1 MNTLRRALIL
11 VTIQLLFFASA
22 YGATTAVSS
31 TNEYQIKA
39 AYLYKFATYIE
50 WPPSAFEQIN
60 SPIVIGILGADEVA
74 TELGNLNSGQRI
86 NGREVELRRLKAGD
100 SFIGIQM
107 LFVGQKE
114 SGRLKSVLEPIQTQP
129 VLVVTESANA
139 LDAGSVINFLFVDE
153 RIRFEISVIHA
164 ERSGLKI
171 SARLLGVAQKIETG
185 RP

>member
-1 MNTLRRALIL
+1 MGTLRRAVILIA
-11 VTIQLLFFASA
+11 IQLLLVASA
-22 YGATTAVSS
+22 YATAATGSS

-39 AYLYKFATYIE
+39 AYLYKFAAYVE
-50 WPPSAFEQIN
+50 WPPSAFEQTN

-74 TELGNLNSGQRI
+74 TELGNLNAGQRI
-86 NGREVELRRLKAGD
+86 NDREVEVRRLKVGD
-100 SFIGIQM
+100 SLTGIQM

-114 SGRLKSVLEPIQTQP
+114 SGHLKSLLEPVQAQP

-139 LDAGSVINFLFVDE
+139 LDAGSVINFLFLDE